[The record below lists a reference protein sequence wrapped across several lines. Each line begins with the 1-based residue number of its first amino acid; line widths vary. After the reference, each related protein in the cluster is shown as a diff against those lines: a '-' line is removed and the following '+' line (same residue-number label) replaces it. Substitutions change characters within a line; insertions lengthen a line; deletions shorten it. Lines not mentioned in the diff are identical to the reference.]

1 MADHHNGS
9 ECRKGRKEG
18 CWSVG
23 SLQAPGSGQPDEDA
37 EGWSLSRTQGGG
49 NENQRKRRCTTGSK
63 EEQQH
68 QPVASQL
75 STSAHAQFQFS
86 RKSKTRKH
94 GRVLSYYWVRFPPPP
109 LSRPILWGKRSITSG
124 TGRTTIFQNHVCLFF
139 LFELFRRYIS
149 RNDMLIH
156 NSASASVNWNHLFS
170 FLFIFFKKKCN
181 LQMVNEEKK
190 IKNRRGSWATALLNS
205 FRRG

>member
-94 GRVLSYYWVRFPPPP
+94 GRVLSYYWVRFPPP
-109 LSRPILWGKRSITSG
+109 S
-124 TGRTTIFQNHVCLFF
+124 HVPY
-139 LFELFRRYIS
+139 FEA
-149 RNDMLIH
+149 NG
-156 NSASASVNWNHLFS
+156 ASHREQVEQP
-170 FLFIFFKKKCN
+170 FFKIMFAYFFC
-181 LQMVNEEKK
+181 
-190 IKNRRGSWATALLNS
+190 LNYS
-205 FRRG
+205 VVTLAVMIC